1 MFLLKNIPFYVTLYI
16 MKTINSIKTKETSA
30 KQIVTTALM
39 AAAVCAIAMIP
50 SIPTQPVPFTMQ
62 VLGVL
67 LAPLLLGLRGAAS
80 VGIYIM
86 IGAIGAP
93 VFANGAS
100 GIGAIVGPTGGFII
114 GFFLAALLI
123 GFVKSRTDRF
133 FVLLAT
139 AILSLCVIYG
149 VGVIQLSVVTS
160 MDLPKSFSV
169 GAIPFIPLD
178 VIKAVVATL
187 FAETI
192 SRRIKL

>member
-1 MFLLKNIPFYVTLYI
+1 

-86 IGAIGAP
+86 IGAIGVP

-149 VGVIQLSVVTS
+149 VGVIQLSVVTG